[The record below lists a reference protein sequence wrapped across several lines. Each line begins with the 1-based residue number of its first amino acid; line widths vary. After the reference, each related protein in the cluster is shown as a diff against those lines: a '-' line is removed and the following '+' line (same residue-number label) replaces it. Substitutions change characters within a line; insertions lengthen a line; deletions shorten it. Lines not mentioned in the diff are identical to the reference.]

1 MNKKDLKTGS
11 VVELRNGERY
21 LVVGKTLL
29 DLKELGYFID
39 LKRYDSQLEF
49 VDGPNGPDET
59 YDIVKV
65 NNRVDFITG
74 FCNDPLRMVYQE
86 PESPIWNW
94 ERYPQ
99 EEDDSIYIHPT
110 AEDLTILKRLK
121 MFYPDLKY
129 LARDI
134 NGDLCGYFS
143 YPIRTSDGYWMRET
157 GGCDIDL
164 SNCNETF
171 KFIKK
176 KDEIPWNVEDVK

>member
-1 MNKKDLKTGS
+1 MNKKDLKNGS
-11 VVELRNGERY
+11 VVELRNGDRY
-21 LVVGKTLL
+21 LVIGKTML
-29 DLKELGYFID
+29 DLKRFGFFID
-39 LKRYDSQLEF
+39 LRKYDSSLLVPGE
-49 VDGPNGPDET
+49 NET
-59 YDIVKV
+59 SEYDIMKV
-65 NNRVDFITG
+65 NNSVDFLTG

-86 PESPIWNW
+86 PGGPRWSW

-121 MFYPDLKY
+121 KFYPDLKY

-143 YPIRTSDGYWMRET
+143 YPIRTSDGYWMREV